1 MLRHVPV
8 FLALVIA
15 TAVACGGGGEPP
27 PPPARQPTPLD
38 AATTGTIRGQVRFDG
53 TPPAMTELR
62 FGSFAECAAQ
72 HRGPVYTGDVLV
84 QNGHVQNAFVYLQSG
99 LGDRVFA
106 IPTTA
111 VEIDQ
116 KGCLYHPRV
125 AGAQVGQ
132 LIDFVNS
139 DPTLHNVHGSPKAS
153 PGWNFALSRAGLQ
166 RQTRI
171 DKPEVMVSVRCDLHP
186 WMQAWIGVVDHPFFA
201 VTGADGSF
209 RLAGVP
215 PGTYTV
221 AVWHERFGTQS
232 QQVVLAERAEAD
244 AGFVFTAP

>member
-1 MLRHVPV
+1 MLRHTSI
-8 FLALVIA
+8 LLLLVGVL
-15 TAVACGGGGEPP
+15 TAGCGGGSEPP
-27 PPPARQPTPLD
+27 PLPPRTPTPLD
-38 AATTGTIRGQVRFDG
+38 PATTGVLRGQVRLDG
-53 TPPAMTELR
+53 TPPAMQPLR
-62 FGSFAECAAQ
+62 FGSFAECSAQ
-72 HRGPVYTGDVLV
+72 YRGPVDPGDVLV
-84 QNGHVQNAFVYLQSG
+84 HDGLVENAFVYIQSG

-106 IPTTA
+106 IPDTP

-132 LIDFVNS
+132 LVDFVNS

-153 PGWNFALSRAGLQ
+153 PGWNFALARAGLE
-166 RQTRI
+166 RRIRI
-171 DKPEVMVSVRCDLHP
+171 DRPEVMVSVRCDLHP
-186 WMQAWIGVVDHPFFA
+186 WMQAWIGVVDHPYFA

-221 AVWHERFGTQS
+221 TAWHERFGTRS
-232 QQVVLAERAEAD
+232 QQVVLAERAD
-244 AGFVFTAP
+244 AEVAFAFTSP